1 MSKPNYIH
9 LNTKQFKTPISNNQ
23 KKQQQ
28 KQNTKAKAI
37 ITAKSSTMAKAEDK
51 GRRNRSSGIRP
62 FTYTKEEW
70 PTDQK
75 TETVTSGTGKSGG
88 KVSNK

>member
-37 ITAKSSTMAKAEDK
+37 TTVKSSTMAKTED
-51 GRRNRSSGIRP
+51 NS
-62 FTYTKEEW
+62 
-70 PTDQK
+70 
-75 TETVTSGTGKSGG
+75 
-88 KVSNK
+88 